1 MNDVRCTKAGPL
13 LMKIAHTQHSQWLL
27 PVNFA
32 SFFFLS
38 VLYTTGALYS
48 LLQCIGLATSSNHV
62 WIHIAFS
69 RSNVLTLWEYLS
81 FFA

>member
-1 MNDVRCTKAGPL
+1 MNDLRCTKAGP
-13 LMKIAHTQHSQWLL
+13 QHSQWLL

-32 SFFFLS
+32 SFFFFLS
-38 VLYTTGALYS
+38 VLYTAGALYS

-62 WIHIAFS
+62 WIRIAFS
-69 RSNVLTLWEYLS
+69 RSNVLTLWEYLP